1 MKISKINKSGGNWRL
16 KSWKILNKQKNK
28 RSNKIFGSMMGFII
42 EYNTWKREENLEN
55 TK

>member
-1 MKISKINKSGGNWRL
+1 M
-16 KSWKILNKQKNK
+16 
-28 RSNKIFGSMMGFII
+28 RSNKVFGSIIGFII